1 MKKIICIL
9 LSFVLAVS
17 FAACG
22 KSDRSEI
29 DASEKAAAGNTK
41 TISGKTKKK

>member
-22 KSDRSEI
+22 KSDCSEI
-29 DASEKAAAGNTK
+29 DASEKAAAG
-41 TISGKTKKK
+41 S